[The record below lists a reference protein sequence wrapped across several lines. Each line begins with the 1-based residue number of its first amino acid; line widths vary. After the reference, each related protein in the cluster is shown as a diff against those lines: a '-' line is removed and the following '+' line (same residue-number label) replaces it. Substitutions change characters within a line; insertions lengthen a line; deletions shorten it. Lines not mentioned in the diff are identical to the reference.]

1 MLINDIHSTILNSPN
16 ADMRARVELY
26 KGSTL
31 EKICNCGK
39 ELSEF
44 TIERTG
50 EGKFFGFGI
59 CQKLKASFLDENIA
73 LNITKEHTLEATFG
87 VESNFIY
94 PFPNF
99 YVEDIVRDEET
110 GDITVTAYDILYRTA
125 NHTVSE
131 LQLPDSYNLLF
142 LATACASLLGISLKF
157 ESITNTDAFLVDY
170 EPNFDGTETLRDVL
184 NAIAEATQTIYYIN
198 NHWELTFKRLD
209 KSQEPVYTINR
220 NNYMGLTT
228 DGART
233 LGKVVHATVLD
244 DNVRSDEPST
254 MVEGV
259 TQYVRDNPFWD
270 LRDDIGALVDNAQAI
285 VGGLS
290 IDQCECEWFGNYL
303 LEIGDK
309 INIVAKGGKTL
320 TTYLLDDSLTYDGAI
335 TQITKW
341 EYNESDEET
350 AANPSSLGDALK
362 QTYARVDKANKRINL
377 VVSDVASHGET
388 LTQLNLTTEGI
399 SANVKMVEEQLDN
412 SVDDINESIGIL
424 TKEVETKMTSEQVN
438 YSIKQTLDAG
448 LDKVAIK
455 STDFVF
461 DSTGLTVS
469 KTNEPTS
476 TNLNPNGLTIYKDA
490 IQKVKNEETGEEV
503 ITNEKLLDVNKDG
516 VNAENLHAT
525 TYLKIGG
532 RTRFENYESNR
543 IGCFWIGGI
552 D

>member
-99 YVEDIVRDEET
+99 YVEDVVRDEET
-110 GDITVTAYDILYRTA
+110 GDITVTAYDILYRAA

-131 LQLPDSYNLLF
+131 LQLPDSYNPLF

-170 EPNFDGTETLRDVL
+170 EQPNFDGTETLRDAL

-198 NHWELTFKRLD
+198 NHWELTFRRLD

-228 DGART
+228 DGALT
-233 LGKVVHATVLD
+233 LGKVVHVTELG
-244 DNVRSDEPST
+244 DNVQSDEPST
-254 MVEGV
+254 VVEGV

-270 LRDDIGALVDNAQAI
+270 LRDDIGTLVDKAQAI

-290 IDQCECEWFGNYL
+290 IEQCNCEWFGNYL

-309 INIVAKGGKTL
+309 INIVAKANKIM
-320 TTYLLDDSLTYDGAI
+320 TTYLLDDSLTFDGAI

-341 EYNESDEET
+341 EYNENDAET
-350 AANPSSLGDALK
+350 AANPTSLGDALK
-362 QTYARVDKANKRINL
+362 QTYARVDKANKRIELVADETAQLTIQTDSISTHVQNIEDNL
-377 VVSDVASHGET
+377 SEAV
-388 LTQLNLTTEGI
+388 EGI
-399 SANVKMVEEQLDN
+399 NDN
-412 SVDDINESIGIL
+412 ISTL
-424 TKEVETKMTSEQVN
+424 TKEVETKVTSEQVS
-438 YSIKQTLDAG
+438 YSIKQTLDDG
-448 LDKVAIK
+448 IDKVAIS

-469 KTNEPTS
+469 KEREPTS
-476 TNLNPNGLTIYKDA
+476 TNINPNGLVIYEGA
-490 IQKVKNEETGEEV
+490 IQKAPVEGGIGEEE
-503 ITNEKLLDVNKDG
+503 ITNKKLLEVNKDG
-516 VNAENLHAT
+516 VNATDLHAT
-525 TYLKIGG
+525 TYLKVGG
-532 RTRFENYESNR
+532 RSRFENYESNR
-543 IGCFWIGGI
+543 TGCFWIGGI